1 MDTKLVEEIAKILK
15 AVIVLCG
22 LFGVNISPEH
32 QTVIIEG
39 GSVLIMFI
47 YSMEATA
54 KRKARKENDKP
65 AETVSVAE

>member
-1 MDTKLVEEIAKILK
+1 MNPKVVEEIAKILK

-32 QTVIIEG
+32 QTAIIEG
-39 GSVLIMFI
+39 GSILIMFV

-54 KRKARKENDKP
+54 KRKARKMDESTK
-65 AETVSVAE
+65 TVQVAE